1 MKIVLC
7 KGQFL
12 GPISGADETLVTYA
26 IQLQK
31 LGHAVSVLL
40 LYPCSP
46 LDHHYQ
52 RLCEAGVPVAAVA
65 SNSVRKSLGAG
76 RTVLQGLSDSFPS
89 SQRLFRNRAQRITT
103 GLAGRYLKQCG
114 DSLRRLKADI
124 VHVVTPDSGAM
135 VMIRAAH
142 AAGIPVIYQELGIPY
157 HPPDFESYYQQFTT
171 VLPLCS
177 EIAALSPL
185 LAQHCQARLTHT
197 NEFSILPITTDDLR
211 NGHQAARDLSNSVAV
226 GFAARIEHLK
236 GPMILLEA
244 FARASR
250 SCGELRLVIAGSGSQ
265 EQSVMARA
273 RALGLASQCEF
284 VGVYTRPEQ
293 RKAFMERLDIF
304 ALPSLTEGTPNS
316 IVEAMSHG
324 VPTIASAVGGIPD
337 LINRETGILF
347 PPGDEQALGQAI
359 VRLAKDAGLRKK
371 MGRAAREKYEQMF
384 APNVVLPLL
393 LDIYQRVIEGH
404 GAGKNGAGNNGA
416 RHTPRD
422 IRHPWSSVERF
433 EATRRSG

>member
-7 KGQFL
+7 KGQLF

-52 RLCEAGVPVAAVA
+52 RLREAGVPVAAVA

-76 RTVLQGLSDSFPS
+76 RTVLQGLLDFFPTS
-89 SQRLFRNRAQRITT
+89 RRLIRNRAQQITT
-103 GLAGRYLKQCG
+103 NLAGRYQQQCY
-114 DSLRRLKADI
+114 DSLRIIKPDV

-157 HPPDFESYYQQFTT
+157 HPPDFESYYEQFTS

-177 EIAALSPL
+177 EVAALSPL
-185 LAQHCQARLTHT
+185 LAQQCQARLTHT
-197 NEFSILPITTDDLR
+197 NGFSVLPITTDDLR
-211 NGHQAARDLSNSVAV
+211 NGHSALRNSSTSVVV

-236 GPMILLEA
+236 GPMILLDA
-244 FARASR
+244 FARVSQT
-250 SCGELRLVIAGSGSQ
+250 CQDLRLSIAGTGSL
-265 EQSVMARA
+265 EQKVMARA
-273 RALGLASQCEF
+273 RALGVASRCEF

-304 ALPSLTEGTPNS
+304 ALPSLTEGTPNT

-337 LINRETGILF
+337 LINSETGILF
-347 PPGDEQALGQAI
+347 PPGDEQALGNAMA
-359 VRLAKDAGLRKK
+359 RLAKDAGLRKK
-371 MGRAAREKYEQMF
+371 MGRAAREKYEQVF

-393 LDIYQRVIEGH
+393 LDFYQRVIEGH
-404 GAGKNGAGNNGA
+404 SAGNNGA
-416 RHTPRD
+416 RPPPRD
-422 IRHPWSSVERF
+422 ISHPWSSAERF
-433 EATRRSG
+433 EATRSG

>member
-76 RTVLQGLSDSFPS
+76 RTVLQGLLDFFPAS
-89 SQRLFRNRAQRITT
+89 RRLIRNRAQQITT
-103 GLAGRYLKQCG
+103 NLAGRYQQQCC
-114 DSLRRLKADI
+114 DSLRRIKADV

-135 VMIRAAH
+135 VMIRGAH

-157 HPPDFESYYQQFTT
+157 HPPDFEAYYEQFTS
-171 VLPLCS
+171 VLPLCA
-177 EIAALSPL
+177 EVAALSPL
-185 LAQHCQARLTHT
+185 LAQQCQARLTHT
-197 NEFSILPITTDDLR
+197 NKFSILPITTEDLR
-211 NGHQAARDLSNSVAV
+211 NGHLASRDLSTGVTV

-236 GPMILLEA
+236 GPLILLEA
-244 FARASR
+244 FARASQ
-250 SCGELRLVIAGSGSQ
+250 SCGDLRLLIAGTGSQ
-265 EQSVMARA
+265 EQRLMDRA
-273 RALGLASQCEF
+273 RALGVTSQCEF

-337 LINRETGILF
+337 LINAETGILF
-347 PPGDEQALGQAI
+347 PPGDEQALGDALA
-359 VRLAKDAGLRKK
+359 RLAEDAALRKK
-371 MGRAAREKYEQMF
+371 MGRAAREKYEQVF

-393 LDIYQRVIEGH
+393 LDFYERVIEGH
-404 GAGKNGAGNNGA
+404 SAGNNRA
-416 RHTPRD
+416 RQRSRD
-422 IRHPWSSVERF
+422 TRHPWSSVARF
-433 EATRRSG
+433 EAARRCG